1 MIARR
6 LGTALAGLTLAGSG
20 VYLFVY
26 LYRWEWNRALI
37 AGVFL
42 LAAQMALSTTAILAR
57 LKALEAARAADAP
70 RVPRAARHG
79 RPPVLARLQESAPP
93 RRDHFAWM
101 QPGADRMGV
110 FVPILMGAGFVLS
123 GLAWLVERVARRTAG
138 PALERGL
145 ADRLSVFSLPEQG
158 LVPAPVSRDD
168 GRLVLL
174 LGPGGTR
181 P

>member
-1 MIARR
+1 MITRR
-6 LGTALAGLTLAGSG
+6 LGTALAALTLAGSG

-26 LYRWEWNRALI
+26 LYRWEWNRALM

-57 LKALEAARAADAP
+57 LRALEAARVAEAP
-70 RVPRAARHG
+70 RAPG
-79 RPPVLARLQESAPP
+79 RPGSQVLARLQESAPP

-101 QPGADRMGV
+101 QPGTERMGV

-145 ADRLSVFSLPEQG
+145 AARLSVFSLPEEG
-158 LVPAPVSRDD
+158 LVPAPVSRGD

-174 LGPGGTR
+174 LGPGGRR

>member
-1 MIARR
+1 MITRK
-6 LGTALAGLTLAGSG
+6 LGAALALATLVGSG

-26 LYRWEWNRALI
+26 LYRWEWNRALM

-57 LKALEAARAADAP
+57 LTALEAG
-70 RVPRAARHG
+70 G
-79 RPPVLARLQESAPP
+79 RPVAPPARPQVLARVHESAPP
-93 RRDHFAWM
+93 PRDHFAWM
-101 QPGADRMGV
+101 RPSADRLGV

-145 ADRLSVFSLPEQG
+145 AGRLSLFTLPEDG
-158 LVPAPVSRDD
+158 LVPVAGPRAD

-174 LGPGGTR
+174 LGPGRGER
-181 P
+181 A